1 MKFWRFKYSALISIV
16 ALAVQSAASAN
27 ASSAPA
33 NDVNTWPTSR
43 YQVNIEKSVMVPMR
57 DGTKLSTDVYR
68 PMRVQEKLPVIVIR
82 TPYNKK
88 PYRDYKE
95 GEPFRFAEQGYIVL
109 VQDMRGKFESE
120 GNFTISTPDDI
131 DGYDT
136 VTWAATQAWSNGK
149 VGMYGCSY
157 LGEAQI
163 ESARLRN
170 PYLSAMI
177 PQAAGGASRYFG
189 LIVGGAVE
197 LAMAVGWHWKSGSK
211 IHLHPPVGSN
221 DNFWATDGVNFNPDY
236 VPPPAKYD
244 EMLNNL
250 PTVETFKKFGG
261 PKSDYEAVFEN
272 PPSSPWWKALPYVN
286 GSDRFDVPA
295 LHVNSWYDYGIG
307 DVLYQFNLLAENAV
321 SETAK
326 DNQFVIIS
334 PTTHCLSE
342 LASEHTVVGAR
353 DLGDARL
360 GYYSIYLS
368 WFDHWLK
375 GMDNHAT
382 KMPKVQIYV
391 MGKNKWRGEHEWPL
405 ARARPTKYYLD
416 SRGSANSKNGDGV
429 LTTQIPT
436 VTDQD
441 TFDYDPTNPV
451 PSLGGAMCCTGRNNT
466 EGSFDQAP
474 TEERHDVLVYTTPPL
489 TEGIEVT
496 GPLKAVLSV
505 SSSAKDTDFTA
516 KLVDVYPDAK
526 AYNIQEG
533 ILRVRYRKGFENP
546 VSMNPDEVYTI
557 EVDMQA
563 TSNYFPVGH
572 RIRLE
577 ISSSNF
583 PRYDRNMNTGGN
595 NYDEAKGVI
604 AQNTV
609 WHGPDRESYVLLPI
623 VPPERA

>member
-1 MKFWRFKYSALISIV
+1 MKLWSFKSSALIPIV
-16 ALAVQSAASAN
+16 GLAVQVAASAN
-27 ASSAPA
+27 ATSDPA
-33 NDVNTWPTSR
+33 IDVNTWPAPR
-43 YQVNIEKSVMVPMR
+43 YQVHIDKSIMVPMR
-57 DGTKLSTDVYR
+57 DGTKLSTDAYR
-68 PMRVQEKLPVIVIR
+68 PMKVQEKLPVIVMR

-88 PYRDYKE
+88 PYRDDKE
-95 GEPFRFAEQGYIVL
+95 SAPFRFAEQGYIVL
-109 VQDMRGKFESE
+109 VQDMRGKLESE

-136 VTWAATQAWSNGK
+136 VTWAATQAWSSGK
-149 VGMYGCSY
+149 VGTYGCSY

-163 ESARLRN
+163 ESAKLRN
-170 PYLSAMI
+170 PHLTTMI
-177 PQAAGGASRYFG
+177 PQGAGGASRYFG
-189 LIVGGAVE
+189 QIVGGAVE
-197 LAMAVGWHWKSGSK
+197 LATAVGWYWKSGSK
-211 IHLHPPVGSN
+211 IRLRPPPGSN
-221 DNFWATDGVNFNPDY
+221 DDFWATDGVNFNPGY

-272 PPSSPWWKALPYVN
+272 RPSSPWWEARPYVN
-286 GSDRFDVPA
+286 SSDRFDVPA
-295 LHVNSWYDYGIG
+295 LHVDSWYDYGVA
-307 DVLYQFNLLAENAV
+307 DVLDQFNLLAENAV

-326 DNQFVIIS
+326 NNQFVIIS

-342 LASEHTVVGAR
+342 TAAEQTVVGAR

-360 GYYSIYLS
+360 GYYGIYLS

-375 GMDNHAT
+375 GIDNHVM

-391 MGKNKWRGEHEWPL
+391 MGKNQWRGENEWPL

-429 LTTQIPT
+429 LTTQAPT
-436 VTDQD
+436 RSNRDV
-441 TFDYDPTNPV
+441 FEYDPGNPV
-451 PSLGGAMCCTGRNNT
+451 PSLGGPMCCTGKPNT
-466 EGSFDQAP
+466 EGSFDQAS
-474 TEERHDVLVYTTPPL
+474 TEERRDMLVYTTPPL
-489 TEGIEVT
+489 TEGVEVT

-516 KLVDVYPDAK
+516 KLVDVYPDGK

-533 ILRVRYRKGFENP
+533 ILRARYRTGFENS
-546 VSMNPDEVYTI
+546 VSMNPSEVYTI

-563 TSNYFPVGH
+563 TSNYFPAGH

-583 PRYDRNMNTGGN
+583 PRFDRNMNTGGN
-595 NYDEAKGVI
+595 NYDEAK
-604 AQNTV
+604 A
-609 WHGPDRESYVLLPI
+609 DEYDPI
-623 VPPERA
+623 QAEELRNVEI